1 MTQDK
6 EKEDKYDHKY
16 RVNNFGRK
24 RQTLENNKTHVI

>member
-24 RQTLENNKTHVI
+24 KTNTRLQ